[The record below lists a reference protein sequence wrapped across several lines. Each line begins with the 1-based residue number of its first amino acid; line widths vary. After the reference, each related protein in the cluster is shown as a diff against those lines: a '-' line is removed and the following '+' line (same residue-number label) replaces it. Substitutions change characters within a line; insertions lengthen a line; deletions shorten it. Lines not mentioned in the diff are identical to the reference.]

1 MVQFALNWPCRY
13 PWMIF
18 FASPCHPLLLPT
30 HHHPR
35 HRALLNQ
42 MHPLASYPSSLF
54 LLQYSHSASEPNEH
68 RFLLIVSMN
77 KSFYFDAKFSCATRC
92 AGFYECCESITCC
105 NRRAS
110 VPAAA
115 VPSWPGGSCHARLTA
130 LRCFHSALKR
140 NTPPWANRRLSL
152 SVVHT

>member
-1 MVQFALNWPCRY
+1 MASLSPFATHNFHAQENTPPDQFPWDFFSSCQWLCWPLCLCFTSTYTPQHILMVQFALNWPCRY

-30 HHHPR
+30 HHHPVHPR

-77 KSFYFDAKFSCATRC
+77 KSFYFDAKFSWIR
-92 AGFYECCESITCC
+92 FSSI
-105 NRRAS
+105 
-110 VPAAA
+110 
-115 VPSWPGGSCHARLTA
+115 
-130 LRCFHSALKR
+130 
-140 NTPPWANRRLSL
+140 
-152 SVVHT
+152 